1 MVGMCGLAAEVC
13 KDVVLAGVHS
23 LTVMDSRSLFEEDS
37 ANRFLCFNLGENVST
52 NIHTY
57 FIYVHT
63 FYASVYVCMCTSYIH
78 IYKYWHI
85 LESFVS
91 CTSFTSTES

>member
-1 MVGMCGLAAEVC
+1 MIGMCGLAAEVC

-23 LTVMDSRSLFEEDS
+23 LTVMDSRSLLEEDS

-52 NIHTY
+52 TCMYIH
-57 FIYVHT
+57 
-63 FYASVYVCMCTSYIH
+63 SMQMCMSCIH

-85 LESFVS
+85 LASLVS